1 MSRTTAEY
9 VGYDPL
15 RVLRFVHERVFFGE
29 HKVLTIPPFIPV
41 REHGAWVMI
50 IAPMVSGMLFAPE
63 LSWNMLLYGIAVLC
77 VFMAYPSAEQLFRIW
92 SGAHR
97 TAEERCG
104 ARVWTAVFVL
114 TGAAAVIPL
123 LWQGY
128 GMILVLGSLAVLF
141 FGLHVVIVRIVHD
154 KLFGD
159 LPAVIAAT
167 LSGPGMVYVGG
178 ENELF
183 SLLEAWLP
191 PTLFILLS
199 VTVVHVHL
207 FLKNNTEVRRTSSG
221 MRRPALWLTVWC
233 WGTGLTVSIIA
244 ERIPVILLLAY
255 VPLTAEFLAVVIRR
269 QPARSL
275 KSLGFRLLVHTV
287 AFLAL
292 AAFVIL

>member
-1 MSRTTAEY
+1 MGDRVLGYDHNVVPRVLRNPGSMSRTTAEY

-114 TGAAAVIPL
+114 TGVAAVIPL

-128 GMILVLGSLAVLF
+128 GIRISCRLVLRSPRCHCQNRA
-141 FGLHVVIVRIVHD
+141 
-154 KLFGD
+154 
-159 LPAVIAAT
+159 
-167 LSGPGMVYVGG
+167 
-178 ENELF
+178 
-183 SLLEAWLP
+183 
-191 PTLFILLS
+191 
-199 VTVVHVHL
+199 
-207 FLKNNTEVRRTSSG
+207 
-221 MRRPALWLTVWC
+221 
-233 WGTGLTVSIIA
+233 
-244 ERIPVILLLAY
+244 
-255 VPLTAEFLAVVIRR
+255 R
-269 QPARSL
+269 QA
-275 KSLGFRLLVHTV
+275 FR
-287 AFLAL
+287 
-292 AAFVIL
+292 